1 MKAQIPR
8 QEKAARTINDCD
20 GITPWDKTRKVGG
33 LLPEVYSVLYGCCD
47 NCIFS
52 LYALYTAALYC

>member
-33 LLPEVYSVLYGCCD
+33 LLPEVYSV
-47 NCIFS
+47 
-52 LYALYTAALYC
+52 